1 MQHGDFTHIEIPAD
15 DTARARRFYTDL
27 FGWSFQDVPGYEGY
41 HLFLTPVGQDGV
53 GGAVGQ
59 RGTSAP
65 ERLRTYVQ
73 VDSIDALLPRVAEL
87 GGRVAAEKQEVPGQG
102 WFAVLEDSEGNEIAV
117 WESAPR
123 G

>member
-87 GGRVAAEKQEVPGQG
+87 GGRVSAEKQEVPGQG